1 MLVNFFFT
9 LKNSGVPV
17 TIRELLDLIQALKM
31 NLVFADMNQFYML
44 SRAIMV
50 KDEKYFDK
58 FDKAFGVYFDGLEEF
73 DDLLE
78 TLIPE
83 DWLRKE
89 FEKALSDEDKDK
101 LESLGSLEKLIEEF
115 KKRLEEQEKK
125 HAGGNKWIGT
135 GGTSPFGQDGYNPE
149 GIRVGPNGRHKKAVK
164 VWDKRE
170 FKDLDDS
177 SAITSR
183 TMSVALR
190 RLRKFAR
197 TGSQDELDLDNTIAS
212 TAKNAGFLDIKMRA
226 EKHNAVKVLLFFDV
240 GGSMDPYVRICE
252 ELFSAARSEFKHLEY
267 FYFHNFLYDTVWQ
280 HGDRRNSEHS
290 NVDDILHKYSK
301 DYKIIFIGD
310 ASMSPYEILQPGG
323 SVEFWN
329 DKAGKYWFE
338 KLKNSFEKLVW
349 INPIAQEQ
357 WSWTQSIE
365 ICQTLADDKMYPMT
379 IEGLESAMAYLSK

>member
-17 TIRELLDLIQALKM
+17 TIRELLDLIQALQAH
-31 NLVFADMNQFYML
+31 LVFADMNDFYML

-58 FDKAFGVYFDGLEEF
+58 FDKAFGIYFDGLEEF

-78 TLIPE
+78 ALIPE

-89 FEKALSDEDKDK
+89 FEKALSDEDKEK

-135 GGTSPFGQDGYNPE
+135 GGTSPFGQEGYHPE
-149 GIRVGPNGRHKKAVK
+149 GIRVGPNGKNKKAVK

-177 SAITSR
+177 NAITSR

-197 TGSQDELDLDNTIAS
+197 TGSQDEFDLDDTIAS

-240 GGSMDPYVRICE
+240 GGSMDPFVRICE

-280 HGDRRNSEHS
+280 NGYRRHSES
-290 NVDDILHKYSK
+290 INVDDILHKYSK
-301 DYKIIFIGD
+301 DYKVIFIGD
-310 ASMSPYEILQPGG
+310 ASMSPYEILQAGG

-329 DKAGKYWFE
+329 EQSGRYWFE
-338 KLKNSFEKLVW
+338 KLKSSFDKLVW
-349 INPIAQEQ
+349 INPVAQDQ

-365 ICQTLADDKMYPMT
+365 ICQQLADDKMYPMT
-379 IEGLESAMAYLSK
+379 IEGLEAAMAYLSK

>member
-1 MLVNFFFT
+1 
-9 LKNSGVPV
+9 
-17 TIRELLDLIQALKM
+17 
-31 NLVFADMNQFYML
+31 
-44 SRAIMV
+44 
-50 KDEKYFDK
+50 
-58 FDKAFGVYFDGLEEF
+58 
-73 DDLLE
+73 
-78 TLIPE
+78 
-83 DWLRKE
+83 
-89 FEKALSDEDKDK
+89 
-101 LESLGSLEKLIEEF
+101 
-115 KKRLEEQEKK
+115 
-125 HAGGNKWIGT
+125 
-135 GGTSPFGQDGYNPE
+135 
-149 GIRVGPNGRHKKAVK
+149 
-164 VWDKRE
+164 
-170 FKDLDDS
+170 
-177 SAITSR
+177 
-183 TMSVALR
+183 MSVALR

-357 WSWTQSIE
+357 WPWTQSIE